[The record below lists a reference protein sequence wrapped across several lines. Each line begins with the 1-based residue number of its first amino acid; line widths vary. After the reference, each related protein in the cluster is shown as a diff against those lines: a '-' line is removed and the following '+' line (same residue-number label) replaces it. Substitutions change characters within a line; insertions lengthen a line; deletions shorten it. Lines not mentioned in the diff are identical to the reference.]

1 MSENDSLQEP
11 YLATLDLNISEHLK
25 LYNKEI
31 TGISE
36 SNRYDL
42 TSSKWKDF
50 YKKLEYAVS
59 TFGFNAEVQFVTAR
73 DPGNVPTE
81 FKKTILS

>member
-36 SNRYDL
+36 SNRYDPQGPSGK
-42 TSSKWKDF
+42 TSIK
-50 YKKLEYAVS
+50 
-59 TFGFNAEVQFVTAR
+59 N
-73 DPGNVPTE
+73 
-81 FKKTILS
+81 